1 MKDLMFV
8 CTGNTCRSPIAEG
21 LAKHMLGNK
30 KAIILSRG
38 ISVNLEAPANMNAVK
53 AMDKK
58 HISIK
63 DHKSKRFNPKEI
75 TDDMLILTMTS
86 RHETYLKYHYP
97 MLEDK
102 VHTLLSYVGMTGDVE
117 DPFGLDQEVY
127 DQCADQLETAISKL
141 MEQLEA

>member
-21 LAKHMLGNK
+21 LAKKIMGNN
-30 KAIILSRG
+30 KAIICSRG
-38 ISVNLEAPANMNAVK
+38 ISVNLEEPANMNAVK
-53 AMDKK
+53 AMEKK
-58 HISIK
+58 HISLK
-63 DHKSKRFNPKEI
+63 NHKSKRFDPKEV
-75 TDDMLILTMTS
+75 TENMLILTMTT

-102 VHTLLSYVGMTGDVE
+102 VYALLPYIQMTGDVK
-117 DPFGLDQEVY
+117 DPYGLGQEVY

-141 MEQLEA
+141 MDQLRA